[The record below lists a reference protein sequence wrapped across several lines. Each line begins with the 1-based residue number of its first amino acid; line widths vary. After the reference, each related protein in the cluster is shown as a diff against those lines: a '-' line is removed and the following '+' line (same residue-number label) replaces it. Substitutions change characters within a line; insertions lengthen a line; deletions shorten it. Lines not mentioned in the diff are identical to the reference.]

1 MEAMS
6 PQKRNKKLLQ
16 DLGSSLRRHLI
27 DEFHFRYVPTLP
39 AGSLV
44 LDLGGN
50 RIGKRGVFDIDRYD
64 FRVIYANLS
73 RVKQPNL
80 QTEASCL
87 PFREAVFDV
96 VVCSELLEH
105 VPCPPVVLSEIFRIL
120 RKGGT
125 LLICVPFLTRIHGDP
140 SDYGRYTDY
149 YWSETLRSA
158 GFTELQ
164 IEKQGGFWC
173 VLTDMLRELAV
184 QKRNSG
190 FLSWPWPATFLER
203 MVSLAKSKALA
214 WDSRS
219 DDRDKSPY
227 DGFTTGFGIKAM
239 KE

>member
-1 MEAMS
+1 MEGMS
-6 PQKRNKKLLQ
+6 SHKSNKKLLQ

-27 DEFHFRYVPTLP
+27 DEFHFRHAPTLP
-39 AGSLV
+39 AGSLA

-50 RIGKRGVFDIDRYD
+50 RIGKRGAFDIERYD
-64 FRVIYANLS
+64 LRVIYANLS
-73 RVKQPNL
+73 RAKQPDV

-87 PFREAVFDV
+87 PFREAIFDV
-96 VVCSELLEH
+96 VICSELLEH

-140 SDYGRYTDY
+140 YDYGRYTDY

-158 GFTELQ
+158 GFAELQ

-173 VLTDMLRELAV
+173 VLTDMLRELAIR
-184 QKRNSG
+184 KRNSG
-190 FLSWPWPATFLER
+190 FLSKPWPATFLER
-203 MVSLAKSKALA
+203 MVYLAKSKALA
-214 WDSRS
+214 WDSDS
-219 DDRDKSPY
+219 DDGDKSPR
-227 DGFTTGFGIKAM
+227 DGFTTGFGIRAI

>member
-1 MEAMS
+1 MAGLS
-6 PQKRNKKLLQ
+6 PQSINKALLH

-27 DEFHFRYVPTLP
+27 DEFHFQHVPTLP
-39 AGSLV
+39 AGSVV

-50 RIGKRGVFDIDRYD
+50 RIGKRGVFDIERYD

-73 RVKQPNL
+73 RAKQPDL

-87 PFREAVFDV
+87 PFREAIFDAV
-96 VVCSELLEH
+96 ICSELLEH
-105 VPCPPVVLSEIFRIL
+105 VPCPPVVMSEIFRIL

-140 SDYGRYTDY
+140 YDYGRYTDY

-158 GFTELQ
+158 GFTELH
-164 IEKQGGFWC
+164 IERQGGFWC

-184 QKRNSG
+184 RKRNSG
-190 FLSWPWPATFLER
+190 FLSKPWPGALLER
-203 MVSLAKSKALA
+203 MISLAKSKALA
-214 WDSRS
+214 WDSHS
-219 DDRDKSPY
+219 DGRNKRPY
-227 DGFTTGFGIKAM
+227 DGFTTGFGIKAI